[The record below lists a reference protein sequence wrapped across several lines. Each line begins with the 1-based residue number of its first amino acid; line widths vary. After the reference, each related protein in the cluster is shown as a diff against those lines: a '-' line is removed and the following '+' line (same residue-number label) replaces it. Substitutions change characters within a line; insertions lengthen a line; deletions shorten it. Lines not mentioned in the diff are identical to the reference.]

1 MTSKKLLKL
10 ILIIIIFFN
19 SNFINAKN
27 SIAIKVEGSIITDFD
42 INKEINYLKI
52 LNPGINQL
60 DDQKL
65 VIIAQ
70 NSLINELIKKKE
82 ILKYTDV
89 TIENKFLQ
97 DKINEFISKLELQN
111 SEQLKKKLNQNKT
124 YSLEELE
131 QKINIELYWNEL
143 IFFKYKNQIKI
154 DKNKIAKKI
163 DNFNINREEWF
174 LAEIVFKKDINENF
188 EDKFK
193 KIKLDIEK
201 FGFENAA
208 NIHSISESSKNGGNI
223 GWIQKNNL
231 SNILLKELEKIN
243 ENNYTDP
250 IKVSNNY
257 IIILKKN
264 KRINK
269 IELNKEEE
277 LEKLIQLET
286 NLQLNRFSRIY
297 FDKAKINY
305 LINYE

>member
-1 MTSKKLLKL
+1 M
-10 ILIIIIFFN
+10 N
-19 SNFINAKN
+19 
-27 SIAIKVEGSIITDFD
+27 
-42 INKEINYLKI
+42 
-52 LNPGINQL
+52 
-60 DDQKL
+60 
-65 VIIAQ
+65 
-70 NSLINELIKKKE
+70 LIKKKE

-188 EDKFK
+188 EDKIK

>member
-1 MTSKKLLKL
+1 MISKKLLKL

-65 VIIAQ
+65 VVIAQ

-89 TIENKFLQ
+89 TIKNKFLQ

-188 EDKFK
+188 EDKIK

>member
-1 MTSKKLLKL
+1 MISKKLLKL

>member
-1 MTSKKLLKL
+1 MISKKLLKL

-188 EDKFK
+188 EDKIK

>member
-1 MTSKKLLKL
+1 MISKKLLKL

-154 DKNKIAKKI
+154 NKNKIAKKI

-188 EDKFK
+188 EDKIK